1 MFLKRTTLL
10 SSVPANPIIS
20 SNVLLVGRMVGRGAL
35 KTKSPVFRG
44 SAVGCGG
51 RGEIRT
57 HGGLSSSP
65 VFKTGAFNRSATLPF
80 AISALDYK

>member
-1 MFLKRTTLL
+1 MI
-10 SSVPANPIIS
+10 VY
-20 SNVLLVGRMVGRGAL
+20 
-35 KTKSPVFRG
+35 
-44 SAVGCGG
+44 GG

-80 AISALDYK
+80 ESDLIQAPNYKELLICPSKCLAIARLDVNPGDSKPYKL

>member
-1 MFLKRTTLL
+1 MAEGEKVKLMFDMG
-10 SSVPANPIIS
+10 SSPYSVD
-20 SNVLLVGRMVGRGAL
+20 
-35 KTKSPVFRG
+35 
-44 SAVGCGG
+44 GG

-80 AISALDYK
+80 A

>member
-1 MFLKRTTLL
+1 MKNKPQPMSWGLHF
-10 SSVPANPIIS
+10 
-20 SNVLLVGRMVGRGAL
+20 
-35 KTKSPVFRG
+35 
-44 SAVGCGG
+44 GG

-80 AISALDYK
+80 AIQALDYK

>member
-1 MFLKRTTLL
+1 MRHKIKA
-10 SSVPANPIIS
+10 ANSHFIEAFIWVDPLYYGDAIF
-20 SNVLLVGRMVGRGAL
+20 MYA
-35 KTKSPVFRG
+35 F
-44 SAVGCGG
+44 GG

-80 AISALDYK
+80 AIQALDYK